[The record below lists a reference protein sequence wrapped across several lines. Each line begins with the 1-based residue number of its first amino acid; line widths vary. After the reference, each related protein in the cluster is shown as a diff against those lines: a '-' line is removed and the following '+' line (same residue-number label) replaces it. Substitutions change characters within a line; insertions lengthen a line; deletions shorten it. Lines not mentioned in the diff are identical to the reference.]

1 MTRKQIAIGISLAV
15 HAILLVVLLVWY
27 VPRPQAASGPRAAS
41 AGDAGDGTS
50 ETASD
55 ASPPGEST
63 PSQPADQPSPAVP
76 AELDNVAQAP
86 AEVSPQ
92 EIERS
97 IDSQIQATE
106 SLSDERKLTELEKN
120 LKRLESVASEQSVQ
134 QVSATIAQSLGLD
147 VDQYADKTPPAE
159 GTFDTKTAQLS
170 DVIRTQ
176 DESGDWR
183 YETVMVDAQGRE
195 MRVPTDAAGGEPLYD
210 TFELMNRYPMAR
222 GVYQSVVMPML
233 QKMLEE
239 ESSPSPDESAVTM
252 PADGASD
259 G

>member
-1 MTRKQIAIGISLAV
+1 MTRKRLAIGISLAV

-27 VPRPQAASGPRAAS
+27 VPRPQVASGPQVAGADAAGGG
-41 AGDAGDGTS
+41 AS
-50 ETASD
+50 ETESD
-55 ASPPGEST
+55 TSSSSQPNASPSADEST
-63 PSQPADQPSPAVP
+63 RAVP

-92 EIERS
+92 EIEQS
-97 IDSQIQATE
+97 IESQIRSAET
-106 SLSDERKLTELEKN
+106 LSDERKLTELEKN

-134 QVSATIAQSLGLD
+134 QVSSTIAASLGLD

-159 GTFDTKTAQLS
+159 GAFDTNTAQLS
-170 DVIRTQ
+170 DVVRTR

-183 YETVMVDAQGRE
+183 YETVMVDAEGRQ
-195 MRVPTDAAGGEPLYD
+195 MRVPTDAAGGQQLYD
-210 TFELMNRYPMAR
+210 TFELMKRYPMAR

-239 ESSPSPDESAVTM
+239 ETPPSPGE
-252 PADGASD
+252 PADGN
-259 G
+259 